1 MPSPKLPTKSRSR
14 AGFTLVETMVSMGV
28 MLFVAL
34 AIVPMFTRSMA
45 AATSGREKTD
55 VTTFLR
61 VADDQLVMPLGR
73 GETVPQAGVKTRETA
88 FSWCQGDNQLVG
100 DPAEGWFADPSSKGQ
115 VLWDRRT
122 KLRQFSVRA
131 LDADTEGYSEL
142 TDVEAIAGGA
152 TPEQVHLTITDVLLD
167 GRRKAGPLGPG
178 VLMSA
183 RQIRAF

>member
-1 MPSPKLPTKSRSR
+1 MQPSSIKARSHRSR
-14 AGFTLVETMVSMGV
+14 GFTLVETMVSMAV
-28 MLFVAL
+28 MLFIAL
-34 AIVPMFTRSMA
+34 AILPLFTRSMA

-55 VTTFLR
+55 VATFLR
-61 VADDQLVMPLGR
+61 VADDQLVLPLGL
-73 GETVPQAGVKTRETA
+73 GETVPPGGASSRETA
-88 FSWCQGDNQLVG
+88 FSWCQGDSQLVA
-100 DPAEGWFADPSSKGQ
+100 DPAEGWFADPSAKGQ

-131 LDADTEGYSEL
+131 LDADLEGYSDL
-142 TDVEAIAGGA
+142 ADSEAIAGGA
-152 TPEQVHLTITDVLLD
+152 TPELVHLTITDVLLD